1 MGETITDEWLLD
13 SSMIHKINR
22 VSTPKSPLKFY
33 EDFGAFKLF
42 LSDLGLL
49 GAMTGTLPRHIVE
62 DDSIYTE
69 FNGAMGEQFV
79 CQELIAN
86 ELPALFYWLR
96 EDAKQEIDFISE
108 NEQGVVPIEVKSGTN
123 LSANSFKE
131 FMKEH
136 NSPLGV
142 KISALP
148 YKENEK
154 VINMPLYNTAKF
166 EKIIRNQ
173 R

>member
-1 MGETITDEWLLD
+1 
-13 SSMIHKINR
+13 
-22 VSTPKSPLKFY
+22 
-33 EDFGAFKLF
+33 
-42 LSDLGLL
+42 
-49 GAMTGTLPRHIVE
+49 
-62 DDSIYTE
+62 
-69 FNGAMGEQFV
+69 
-79 CQELIAN
+79 
-86 ELPALFYWLR
+86 LFYWSR

-123 LSANSFKE
+123 LSAHSFKE
-131 FMKEH
+131 FMKAH
-136 NSPLGV
+136 NSSLGV

-154 VINMPLYNTAKF
+154 VINVSLYNTAKL